1 MDSNDFWT
9 TVRDRPDSSGE
20 KPVRT
25 GALRAAL
32 LFGTVAIA
40 VATIVAPMLASHSDR
55 QVAYRNV
62 GYDPVTTGSITPA
75 ARDRIY
81 TVRRSVTQP
90 MPDALCIIDG
100 AGHRTG
106 AC

>member
-1 MDSNDFWT
+1 MDKNDFWT
-9 TVRDRPDSSGE
+9 TVRGRPEGSHE
-20 KPVRT
+20 QPIRT

-40 VATIVAPMLASHSDR
+40 VALIVAPL
-55 QVAYRNV
+55 VAATGEREIAHRGL
-62 GYDPVTTGSITPA
+62 GYDTITTGSITPT
-75 ARDRIY
+75 RDRIY
-81 TVRRSVTQP
+81 TVRRSITQP
-90 MPDALCIIDG
+90 MPDALCIIDA